1 MSFGSN
7 RQADRT
13 NRTVLTLLGVLLVGL
28 AAAGLI
34 ASTVVSDDD
43 TIVSDD
49 WRRWLL
55 DHGTLMA
62 VIGVLAAVVVLLL
75 ALLWLRHQLRPIP
88 EAHDAIV
95 SRSEDG
101 STILRSEALTDAV
114 EQELRDLD
122 GVSAAT
128 ARIRAQDPDTI
139 DVLLDVDDS
148 TSLIG
153 LSRQLEARVLP
164 RARRATSNDTL
175 RFDVECRPGQ
185 VAPPP
190 RVA

>member
-13 NRTVLTLLGVLLVGL
+13 NRTVLTLLGVVLVGL

-34 ASTVVSDDD
+34 ASTVASDDD
-43 TIVSDD
+43 TIISDE

-62 VIGVLAAVVVLLL
+62 IIGVVAAVVVLSL

-88 EAHDAIV
+88 ETHDTIV
-95 SRSEDG
+95 SRSENG
-101 STILRSEALTDAV
+101 CTILRSAALTDAV

-128 ARIRAQDPDTI
+128 ARIRAHDPDTI

-148 TSLIG
+148 TSLTG
-153 LSRQLEARVLP
+153 VSRQLETRILP
-164 RARRATSNDTL
+164 RARRATNNDTL

-185 VAPPP
+185 GAPPS